1 MKKIIKLFAFM
12 FMFVLF
18 LDVTSAKTTSS
29 YKNETIFFYD
39 KDYIAINTPQFLKNE
54 VADSS
59 KEILAPN
66 RVSNELSC
74 DKIKELTDPIWK
86 WLMIIGPT
94 LALVLGVLDL
104 LKAVA
109 SGDDKTVKKS
119 MSDFGKRLGLAALLL
134 MLPTIVNL
142 IIGLV
147 EFGDLTICL

>member
-1 MKKIIKLFAFM
+1 
-12 FMFVLF
+12 
-18 LDVTSAKTTSS
+18 
-29 YKNETIFFYD
+29 
-39 KDYIAINTPQFLKNE
+39 
-54 VADSS
+54 
-59 KEILAPN
+59 
-66 RVSNELSC
+66 
-74 DKIKELTDPIWK
+74 
-86 WLMIIGPT
+86 MIIGPT

-134 MLPTIVNL
+134 ILPTIVKL

>member
-1 MKKIIKLFAFM
+1 MKKVIKLFIIIFL
-12 FMFVLF
+12 FVLF
-18 LDVTSAKTTSS
+18 LDVVNAKTPENFI
-29 YKNETIFFYD
+29 NETVSLYD
-39 KDYIAINTPQFLKNE
+39 KEYTAFNTAQTPKSGAGESN
-54 VADSS
+54 
-59 KEILAPN
+59 LAN
-66 RVSNELSC
+66 IGKKQELSC
-74 DKIKELTDPIWK
+74 DKIKELTNPIWK

-134 MLPTIVNL
+134 MLPTIVKL